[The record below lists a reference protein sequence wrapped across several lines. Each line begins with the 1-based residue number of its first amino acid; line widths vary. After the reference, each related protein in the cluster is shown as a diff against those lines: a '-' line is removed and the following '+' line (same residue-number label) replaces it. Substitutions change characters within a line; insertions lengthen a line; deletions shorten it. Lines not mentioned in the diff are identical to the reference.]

1 MITKK
6 RSPIPSQ
13 HARAGPLRVKCG
25 QCGLVRASQNRKG
38 PVQVRCSFHEGK
50 VQFSSGLS
58 SIADVYR
65 NRAVPVQFGRQQVPK
80 FLGEFW
86 CSNYVRELCGSCAV
100 LLCGCYAGFEW
111 AIKTKNLYRFCAGPV
126 RFVVFSE

>member
-1 MITKK
+1 MWAM
-6 RSPIPSQ
+6 R
-13 HARAGPLRVKCG
+13 ARA
-25 QCGLVRASQNRKG
+25 ASQNRKG
-38 PVQVRCSFHEGK
+38 PVQVRCSFQEGK
-50 VQFSSGLS
+50 MQFSSGLS

-86 CSNYVRELCGSCAV
+86 CSNYVQELCGSCAV

-126 RFVVFSE
+126 QFVVFSE

>member
-1 MITKK
+1 MIYVDLTGVDTNGW
-6 RSPIPSQ
+6 RTWLPSNDDLPHYSFTPHSVGATLLPSQ

-58 SIADVYR
+58 SIANVYR
-65 NRAVPVQFGRQQVPK
+65 NRAVPVQFGK
-80 FLGEFW
+80 
-86 CSNYVRELCGSCAV
+86 
-100 LLCGCYAGFEW
+100 
-111 AIKTKNLYRFCAGPV
+111 
-126 RFVVFSE
+126 

>member
-1 MITKK
+1 MFSNVRLFLNLRVHKSILFNNLVCLLMIRKHT
-6 RSPIPSQ
+6 SQ

-58 SIADVYR
+58 SIANCTGTVRFLYSLVSSKCQNFQVNFDVVIMCR
-65 NRAVPVQFGRQQVPK
+65 N
-80 FLGEFW
+80 
-86 CSNYVRELCGSCAV
+86 
-100 LLCGCYAGFEW
+100 
-111 AIKTKNLYRFCAGPV
+111 CAGPV
-126 RFVVFSE
+126 QFAVQALCRF